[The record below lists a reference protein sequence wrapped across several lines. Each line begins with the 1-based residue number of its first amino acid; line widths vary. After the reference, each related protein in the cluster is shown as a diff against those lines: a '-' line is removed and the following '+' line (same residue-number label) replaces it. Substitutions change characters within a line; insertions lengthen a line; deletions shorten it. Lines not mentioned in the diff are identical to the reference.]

1 MVKNLPAML
10 RSRLHPWVKNIPR
23 KKEWQPTPVFLSGES
38 NGQKRLMG
46 YSQSMGRKRV
56 GHVWV
61 TSAFIFTLNKH
72 NVFIVFVF
80 ISQVITTM
88 QMLTKEQQI
97 RVLPLGTL
105 WNVFPC
111 IYLAADSWLI
121 RKGWFR
127 HRQWWLLPPPVSV
140 LMEVI
145 CLTISEG
152 PCRSMSR
159 LWIFT
164 WNQSQVRN
172 LTTRS
177 FPCSYSILVGIR
189 TGPFTWRFLSFAPLI
204 RSAHSFSR
212 DFTLRLVMEIQSGE
226 WPPLTPWESCSCL

>member
-121 RKGWFR
+121 KKVDLGIGNGDFYLLLS
-127 HRQWWLLPPPVSV
+127 QYWWKWSA
-140 LMEVI
+140 
-145 CLTISEG
+145 
-152 PCRSMSR
+152 
-159 LWIFT
+159 W
-164 WNQSQVRN
+164 QSQKDRAGPWVACGSSPGINRKSETSPHGVF
-172 LTTRS
+172 LVV
-177 FPCSYSILVGIR
+177 ILS
-189 TGPFTWRFLSFAPLI
+189 W
-204 RSAHSFSR
+204 
-212 DFTLRLVMEIQSGE
+212 
-226 WPPLTPWESCSCL
+226 